1 MRGIVQ
7 NQGRDF
13 KNDSKRDLKL
23 VTGIGTLCNG
33 PPECGGTNQ
42 FVNKL
47 VLNNLIFYHKIKG
60 RAFVLSFLLNH
71 E

>member
-7 NQGRDF
+7 NHGRDF

-23 VTGIGTLCNG
+23 VTGTGTPCNG
-33 PPECGGTNQ
+33 TPGCGSSQPVCEQTG
-42 FVNKL
+42 
-47 VLNNLIFYHKIKG
+47 
-60 RAFVLSFLLNH
+60 S